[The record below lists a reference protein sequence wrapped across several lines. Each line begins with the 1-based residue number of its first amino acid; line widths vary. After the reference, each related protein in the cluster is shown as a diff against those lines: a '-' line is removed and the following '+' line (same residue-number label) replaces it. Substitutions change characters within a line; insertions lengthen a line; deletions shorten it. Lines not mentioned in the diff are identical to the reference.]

1 MILLQTRHY
10 YHKLLVDRLKGGNK
24 NLLVSSILHYRSTSI
39 KFSKLKMSKPPHIT
53 SIAVNEALKRHLDRF
68 ADSVIAYI
76 EENQIYK

>member
-24 NLLVSSILHYRSTSI
+24 NLVFSSIHYRSTSI